1 MTDLLKTVRRRTIS
15 RRREQSKARPMIV
28 SLEPGDVVG
37 VKLAGTR
44 QTYRVSIEGVYEYA
58 LRQHLA
64 RIEKRARQIAKSEG
78 FKMRSALAR
87 ARKELKDDLK

>member
-1 MTDLLKTVRRRTIS
+1 MTDLLKMVKRRTIS
-15 RRREQSKARPMIV
+15 RRREQSKSRPMIV
-28 SLEPGDVVG
+28 SLEPGDVIG

-64 RIEKRARQIAKSEG
+64 RIDKRARQIAKNEG
-78 FKMRSALAR
+78 LRLRSATAK
-87 ARKELKDDLK
+87 ARKELRDDLK